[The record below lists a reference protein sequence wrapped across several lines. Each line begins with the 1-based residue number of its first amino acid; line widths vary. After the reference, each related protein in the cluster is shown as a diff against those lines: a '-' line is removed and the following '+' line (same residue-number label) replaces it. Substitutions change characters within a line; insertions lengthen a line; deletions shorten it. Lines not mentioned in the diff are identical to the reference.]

1 MTLIQLLYFVCA
13 AECGSFSAAAE
24 RLRLATPSVS
34 EQIRRLERHLGAPL
48 FERGRTLQLT
58 DAGRALL
65 PQARATLR
73 AAEDAERAV
82 ADVRGLNG
90 GLASFGLFR
99 NADYYLVGP
108 LVEAFVREHPRVR
121 LRLPGQ
127 NSAEVADAVRAG
139 RLEAGLVVLPIDDEG
154 LTVTSLMRDEVLY
167 VSADP
172 GRAAEPVP
180 LGLLAERRLI
190 LYDAAWAD
198 VDPTRRQLATRLQ
211 SRGLTLT
218 PFIEVERVEG
228 ALELVA
234 RGLGDTIAA
243 STVLRTRA
251 PDLHAAP
258 LAEPLHDEIAVVRR
272 RGSTLSAATAEFI
285 RLARA
290 RLHRLARGNPHA
302 QVTNPRAADGGRGK
316 PCGSE

>member
-1 MTLIQLLYFVCA
+1 MTLIQLLYFVTA
-13 AECGSFSAAAE
+13 VEAGSFSAAAE

-34 EQIRRLERHLGAPL
+34 EQIRRLERHVGTAL
-48 FERGRTLQLT
+48 FERGRVLQLT

-73 AAEDAERAV
+73 AAEEAERAV
-82 ADVRGLNG
+82 ADVRGLRG

-108 LVEAFVREHPRVR
+108 LVETFLREHPRVR

-139 RLEAGLVVLPIDDEG
+139 RLEAGLVVLPVDDES
-154 LTVTSLMRDEVLY
+154 LTVDSILRDEVRY

-172 GRAAEPVP
+172 RRAGGPVP
-180 LGLLAERRLI
+180 LERLARERLI
-190 LYDAAWAD
+190 LYDAAWAA
-198 VDPTRRQLATRLQ
+198 VDPTRRQLATRMQ
-211 SRGLTLT
+211 TRGLTMA
-218 PFIEVERVEG
+218 PYVEVERVEG
-228 ALELVA
+228 ALELVR

-243 STVLRTRA
+243 STVLRTLD
-251 PDLHAAP
+251 PGLHSAS
-258 LAEPLHDEIAVVRR
+258 LEEPLHDEIAVIQR
-272 RGSTLSAATAEFI
+272 RGARLSAATAEFI

-290 RLHRLARGNPHA
+290 HLHRLAQDGPHA
-302 QVTNPRAADGGRGK
+302 RILGPRD
-316 PCGSE
+316 